1 MTAADDGYSGTNFD
15 RPAWQRLKRDIEQ
28 GRINCVL
35 TKDFSRLGRNSA
47 RMGDLL
53 DEFFPAHR
61 VRYISIIEGY
71 DSQNITAGTAMT
83 ASLMP
88 VLYELY
94 ARDISNKIRS
104 SFHAKM
110 EAGLF
115 IGSFAPYG
123 YRKDPADK
131 NHLLPDPLTAWVVRR
146 IFQWAGQGLGPG
158 AIADRL
164 NARCVSTPARYR
176 ATGRPYQAS
185 AGSEAPGWSSAAVCK
200 LLKNEVYTGTTVQGK
215 TEKLSFK
222 CKQTRSNSAAA
233 WIRVPGTHTPLVS
246 RELFEQVQTRRIS
259 RRPGPADGFIN
270 IFSGIALCADCGHT
284 MTTASRRASDK
295 GWRLCCGSYKSRGA
309 AACCNH
315 FIDNSLL
322 EQAILEALA
331 VEIDKVSLP
340 GLAGALERAANLE
353 DSGQR
358 EAQMLLAQLKRRSET
373 VDRLLRQLYEDR
385 AAAQISGELFA
396 RLSAD
401 YQAEAATLAH
411 TMDQLQKQAN
421 PNQAAFPDCQALVK
435 RYLPPKALSRPLV
448 QALIARIEVGQ
459 AQVRTAPDG
468 IKRTDQTIR
477 VVFRFSEP

>member
-200 LLKNEVYTGTTVQGK
+200 LLKN
-215 TEKLSFK
+215 
-222 CKQTRSNSAAA
+222 
-233 WIRVPGTHTPLVS
+233 
-246 RELFEQVQTRRIS
+246 
-259 RRPGPADGFIN
+259 
-270 IFSGIALCADCGHT
+270 
-284 MTTASRRASDK
+284 
-295 GWRLCCGSYKSRGA
+295 
-309 AACCNH
+309 
-315 FIDNSLL
+315 
-322 EQAILEALA
+322 
-331 VEIDKVSLP
+331 
-340 GLAGALERAANLE
+340 
-353 DSGQR
+353 
-358 EAQMLLAQLKRRSET
+358 
-373 VDRLLRQLYEDR
+373 
-385 AAAQISGELFA
+385 
-396 RLSAD
+396 
-401 YQAEAATLAH
+401 
-411 TMDQLQKQAN
+411 
-421 PNQAAFPDCQALVK
+421 
-435 RYLPPKALSRPLV
+435 
-448 QALIARIEVGQ
+448 
-459 AQVRTAPDG
+459 
-468 IKRTDQTIR
+468 
-477 VVFRFSEP
+477 